1 MPQHWA
7 ALGMSNPSR
16 RKRTPR
22 SGEAKQKNLFR
33 TKRRSD
39 QDRRPERRTR
49 ARDLSAVDDA
59 QPRLKL
65 FLRPQRKLR
74 RLSSCPRYFQQPSLG
89 VVGREK
95 RMLIRRLLAQKKV
108 ESGGQGARSHPIYA
122 CVAHEPNS
130 FRIRTCTKMGEGW
143 LHIVTLVL
151 GLEFGTWL
159 QVRDSAVQ
167 PAWGSDRWKEA

>member
-1 MPQHWA
+1 MC
-7 ALGMSNPSR
+7 NPSR
-16 RKRTPR
+16 RKRNPH

-33 TKRRSD
+33 TKRRSG
-39 QDRRPERRTR
+39 QDRRRPERRTR

-59 QPRLKL
+59 QPR
-65 FLRPQRKLR
+65 RKLR
-74 RLSSCPRYFQQPSLG
+74 RISPCPRHLQQPSIR

-108 ESGGQGARSHPIYA
+108 ESGAGGQGARSHPIYA